1 MRMRAL
7 FLAGPAAFVAV
18 AGLSFAIS
26 AHAMTGDAGQI
37 SNTDTDALI
46 AQASPTP
53 PPDARAGERRER
65 RAFSPRAMCDEQ
77 VARRV
82 GFRAYI
88 KIRLNLKPE
97 QMTAWS
103 TFEKAADDVTTKEI
117 ARCAALPTEVKTP
130 PTFVDR
136 MNMREEAMKTRLAAL
151 EAVKPSMLALYN
163 TLTPEQKVVLDRP
176 FMGVGGGF
184 GHGHDRMPDRDH
196 GPR

>member
-7 FLAGPAAFVAV
+7 FLAGPAALAAA

-26 AHAMTGDAGQI
+26 ANAMTGDAGQI
-37 SNTDTDALI
+37 SDTDALI
-46 AQASPTP
+46 AQASPP
-53 PPDARAGERRER
+53 PPDARPGERRER

-117 ARCAALPTEVKTP
+117 AHCAALPTEVKTP

-136 MNMREEAMKTRLAAL
+136 MNTREEEMKTRLAAM

-176 FMGVGGGF
+176 FMGVRGGF
-184 GHGHDRMPDRDH
+184 DRGREGMEH